1 VLNLL
6 ILTLT
11 LIGCQVKTNKIPT
24 LNLPE
29 MPPITKKVAEEI
41 KLVCI
46 PRQKCENF
54 NNWLNEL
61 YAFKAEYSVF
71 KEELSK

>member
-1 VLNLL
+1 MTL
-6 ILTLT
+6 I
-11 LIGCQVKTNKIPT
+11 LIGCQTKTNKIPI
-24 LNLPE
+24 LHLPE

-41 KLVCI
+41 RQVCI

-61 YAFKAEYSVF
+61 YTFKTEYSIY